1 MYKYLMVNPEDYRP
15 DNKNHEV
22 LQVKEENGVC
32 YAYGY
37 FTTLTE
43 DMVKVTDEE
52 LSTMTKIEI
61 PNISL
66 RQCRELLILTGRFDD
81 VVNAIESVEDETKK
95 VILKNYWEYSTEFE
109 RKHKFLGNIT
119 SALGMTED
127 EVDEFFI
134 RASKL

>member
-52 LSTMTKIEI
+52 LSTEEI
-61 PNISL
+61 NIL
-66 RQCRELLILTGRFDD
+66 FTEKALIL
-81 VVNAIESVEDETKK
+81 
-95 VILKNYWEYSTEFE
+95 
-109 RKHKFLGNIT
+109 
-119 SALGMTED
+119 
-127 EVDEFFI
+127 
-134 RASKL
+134 